1 MNRIGPAC
9 EAFRQLSASRNFGIH
24 LCKLLAHFAVSTLQ
38 RYLRACHVFVDF
50 LVTSAASSGKPSME
64 TITVALLADYMLAC
78 AASNEEDRAVHLMS
92 PLSSIKAL
100 RWLAKSSNGTRS
112 RILSAYGTQS
122 RAYDRKR
129 PCLYR
134 WHSLY
139 RGRNFCACKAL
150 P

>member
-38 RYLRACHVFVDF
+38 TYLRACHVFVDF

-78 AASNEEDRAVHLMS
+78 AASKEEDRAVHLMS

-100 RWLAKSSNGTRS
+100 RWLAKLLEWHALSDPIGIWHAVP
-112 RILSAYGTQS
+112 RI
-122 RAYDRKR
+122 
-129 PCLYR
+129 
-134 WHSLY
+134 
-139 RGRNFCACKAL
+139 
-150 P
+150 